1 MAVTVSEGG
10 TYTPHPEGQFRAV
23 CVDVVELHNV
33 PTAFGPKNKVRLVFQ
48 TEEALDDGRPAM
60 ASASFNASLAE
71 KSRLR
76 PFLEAWRGRKFTA
89 QELKGFDLEVL
100 LGAGAVLQ
108 IQHTEKDG
116 KVYDNITSIMR
127 LMKGMEAVAPK
138 DYVRKKDRPMDGTNG
153 NGSGHGSASSSNGFD
168 DVPEPLQDD
177 EDDLPF

>member
-48 TEEALDDGRPAM
+48 TEQPLDDGRPAL

-127 LMKGMEAVAPK
+127 LMKGMEALAPK
-138 DYVRKKDRPMDGTNG
+138 DYIRKKDRPMDGTNG
-153 NGSGHGSASSSNGFD
+153 HAHASGSAPAGFD
-168 DVPEPLQDD
+168 DAPEPLQDD
-177 EDDLPF
+177 DDDGLPF